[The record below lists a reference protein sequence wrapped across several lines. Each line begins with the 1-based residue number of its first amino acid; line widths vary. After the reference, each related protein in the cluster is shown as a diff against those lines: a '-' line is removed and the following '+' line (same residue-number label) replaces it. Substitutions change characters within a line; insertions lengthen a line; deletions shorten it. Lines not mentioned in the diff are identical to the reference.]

1 MELVSDLVL
10 GLPTPVLLA
19 IVGVAALG
27 APSVALLV
35 GGQVAVAAI
44 LVGVGILLLA
54 GAALALKVHVLRM
67 PLRLSEGGVRLRI
80 DGHPAWQF
88 RAQLGLGR
96 RMDVARAT
104 VRFVPEH
111 GEPVA
116 LQPLMDH
123 GERLVGPWTV
133 VVVDREERVKGPG
146 RFEVRVTATE
156 RGKAW
161 EAETAYSDERMAEGR
176 FVPTLRKRDAG
187 WFRKQVPFDQ
197 ITPGE
202 GGATP

>member
-10 GLPTPVLLA
+10 QLPTPVLLT
-19 IVGVAALG
+19 ILGVAALG
-27 APSVALLV
+27 APAVALLV
-35 GGQVAVAAI
+35 GGQVAVWI
-44 LVGVGILLLA
+44 LLLGVGVLLLA
-54 GAALALKVHVLRM
+54 GVALALKVHVLRL
-67 PLRLSEGGVRLRI
+67 PLRLSGSGVRLRL

-88 RAQLGLGR
+88 RAQLGRGR

-104 VRFVPEH
+104 VRFVPDH

-133 VVVDREERVKGPG
+133 VVVDREERVQGPG

-156 RGKAW
+156 RGRAW
-161 EAETAYSDERMAEGR
+161 EAETAYSDDRMADGR
-176 FVPTLRKRDAG
+176 FVPALRGRDAS
-187 WFRKQVPFDQ
+187 WFKKQVPFDQ
-197 ITPGE
+197 ITPGD
-202 GGATP
+202 GAAT